1 MHILLTRPLE
11 DSKDLIMRFKELG
24 HQVSHLP
31 VITIEKKDYE
41 DLNYNEFK
49 GIIFTSSNAIKN
61 LDISKINKDIF
72 CFCVGN
78 ATEKIAKEKGFQNIF
93 TAEGNVSNLKEII
106 IQNFDPQNGNLLYI
120 SGELVSYDLDKEL
133 KIEGYYVKRIINYSV
148 ISNEE
153 LSNEFVEQLK
163 NSIPE
168 IVFIYSENSARS
180 FLNLLKK
187 YNLIDNWMDTNL
199 MCLGEKSSAVLNE
212 IKWKKIFLFN
222 PGDCLLYTSPSP
234 RDAHESRMPSSA

>member
-41 DLNYNEFK
+41 DPNYNEFK

-106 IQNFDPQNGNLLYI
+106 LQNFDPKNGNLIYV

-148 ISNEE
+148 SSIEK
-153 LSNEFVEQLK
+153 LSDEFVGQLK

-180 FLNLLKK
+180 YLNLLKK

-212 IKWKKIFLFN
+212 IKRKKIFLFN
-222 PGDCLLYTSPSP
+222 PGEEEYLLYKI
-234 RDAHESRMPSSA
+234 

>member
-1 MHILLTRPLE
+1 MLFR
-11 DSKDLIMRFKELG
+11 S
-24 HQVSHLP
+24 
-31 VITIEKKDYE
+31 
-41 DLNYNEFK
+41 
-49 GIIFTSSNAIKN
+49 
-61 LDISKINKDIF
+61 DIF

-120 SGELVSYDLDKEL
+120 SGELVSYELDKEL
-133 KIEGYYVKRIINYSV
+133 KLEGYYVKRIINYSV
-148 ISNEE
+148 SSNEE
-153 LSNEFVEQLK
+153 LTNEFVGQLK

-180 FLNLLKK
+180 YLNLLKK

-222 PGDCLLYTSPSP
+222 QIG
-234 RDAHESRMPSSA
+234 RAHV

>member
-11 DSKDLIMRFKELG
+11 DSKDLIIRFKELG

-31 VITIEKKDYE
+31 VITIKKKDYE
-41 DLNYNEFK
+41 DPNYNEFK

-120 SGELVSYDLDKEL
+120 SGELVSYELDKEL
-133 KIEGYYVKRIINYSV
+133 KLEGYYVKRIINYSV
-148 ISNEE
+148 SSNEE
-153 LSNEFVEQLK
+153 LSNEFVGQLK

-180 FLNLLKK
+180 YLNLLKK

-199 MCLGEKSSAVLNE
+199 MCL
-212 IKWKKIFLFN
+212 
-222 PGDCLLYTSPSP
+222 
-234 RDAHESRMPSSA
+234 

>member
-41 DLNYNEFK
+41 DPNYNEFK

-61 LDISKINKDIF
+61 LDISKINKEIF

-106 IQNFDPQNGNLLYI
+106 LQNFDPKNGNLIYV
-120 SGELVSYDLDKEL
+120 SGELVSYDLEKEL
-133 KIEGYYVKRIINYSV
+133 KLEGYYVKRIINYSV
-148 ISNEE
+148 NSNEK
-153 LSNEFVEQLK
+153 LSDEFVGQLK

-180 FLNLLKK
+180 YLNLLKK

-199 MCLGEKSSAVLNE
+199 SL
-212 IKWKKIFLFN
+212 IHI
-222 PGDCLLYTSPSP
+222 
-234 RDAHESRMPSSA
+234 

>member
-11 DSKDLIMRFKELG
+11 DSKELIMRFKSLG

-31 VITIEKKDYE
+31 VINIEKIVYE
-41 DLNYNEFK
+41 EPNFNEFK

-61 LDISKINKDIF
+61 LDVSKINKCIF

-78 ATEKIAKEKGFQNIF
+78 ATEKIAKEKGFQNIY

-106 IQNFDPQNGNLLYI
+106 LQNFDSKNGNLLYI
-120 SGELVSYDLDKEL
+120 SGELISYDLDKEL
-133 KIEGYYVKRIINYSV
+133 KLEGYTVERLINYSV
-148 ISNEE
+148 NSNEK
-153 LSNEFVEQLK
+153 LSDEFVEQLK
-163 NSIPE
+163 TSIPE

-180 FLNLLKK
+180 YLNLLKK
-187 YNLIDNWMDTNL
+187 YNLIDNWMNTNL
-199 MCLGEKSSAVLNE
+199 MCLGEKSSSVLNE

-222 PGDCLLYTSPSP
+222 PGEEEYLLYKI
-234 RDAHESRMPSSA
+234 